1 MAHHWISSFLDSFRS
16 EGGGAENSVLAYGRD
31 LLEFESFLNQHK
43 PPKTFE
49 TVGKTEVESYLM
61 HLETKGLA
69 ESSRGRHLSTIKQ
82 FYRFLY
88 EENWV
93 KTNPTQLIR
102 APKKKRTL
110 PSVLSQDDIKR
121 LLTAS
126 AKTGRTELERLRNPC
141 MVHLLY
147 ATGMRVSELIS
158 LPLMAVSGNPD
169 MILIKGKGNKER
181 LVPLNPIARGVL
193 QAYLVGLDE
202 AVAHRS
208 AGEIRRH
215 SNSTMRWL
223 FPSRSAE
230 THVSRI
236 RFYTLIKQIAV
247 IAGLGDKG
255 ISPHSIRHAFA
266 SHLLENGADLRVIQM
281 LLGHENIS
289 TTEIYTHVLDEK
301 LNALLL
307 KHHPLSV
314 ISD

>member
-1 MAHHWISSFLDSFRS
+1 
-16 EGGGAENSVLAYGRD
+16 
-31 LLEFESFLNQHK
+31 
-43 PPKTFE
+43 
-49 TVGKTEVESYLM
+49 
-61 HLETKGLA
+61 
-69 ESSRGRHLSTIKQ
+69 
-82 FYRFLY
+82 
-88 EENWV
+88 
-93 KTNPTQLIR
+93 
-102 APKKKRTL
+102 
-110 PSVLSQDDIKR
+110 
-121 LLTAS
+121 
-126 AKTGRTELERLRNPC
+126 
-141 MVHLLY
+141 
-147 ATGMRVSELIS
+147 
-158 LPLMAVSGNPD
+158 

-202 AVAHRS
+202 AIAHRS

-223 FPSRSAE
+223 FPSKSAE

-307 KHHPLSV
+307 KHHPLS
-314 ISD
+314 SD